1 MTARF
6 AKDLLPGCALVT
18 RESSLV
24 NIVRDKGADIRMH
37 SAGQRKENSAF
48 RRNGIVTGKE
58 VLKRGKPALSGMGA
72 LNRLGKLHWI
82 ADEYDVVRAGSHC
95 NDIGDRDLARL
106 IYKQVVEARVE
117 IDARK

>member
-1 MTARF
+1 
-6 AKDLLPGCALVT
+6 
-18 RESSLV
+18 
-24 NIVRDKGADIRMH
+24 MH
-37 SAGQRKENSAF
+37 SAGHGKENSAF
-48 RRNGIVTGKE
+48 WGDGIVPGKE
-58 VLKRGKPALSGMGA
+58 VLKRGKSTLSGMGA

-82 ADEYDVVRAGSHC
+82 ADQNDVLRAGSHC